1 MNVFIWNGLTYH
13 VRLIEVFRVINIKNQ
28 KGMKT

>member
-1 MNVFIWNGLTYH
+1 MNVFIWNGLTYY
-13 VRLIEVFRVINIKNQ
+13 VRLIKAFRVINIKNQ